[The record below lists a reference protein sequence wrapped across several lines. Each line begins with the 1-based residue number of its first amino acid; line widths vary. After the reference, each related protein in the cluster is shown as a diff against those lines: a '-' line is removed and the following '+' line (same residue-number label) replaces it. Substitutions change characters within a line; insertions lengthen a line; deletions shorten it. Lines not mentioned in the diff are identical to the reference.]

1 MTQVLFWVVG
11 AQSHQMPPQLSMG
24 WGTDTRNTIQR
35 IQKIGDS
42 IEDFIMIVCKGE
54 IVCEYEQDC
63 L

>member
-1 MTQVLFWVVG
+1 
-11 AQSHQMPPQLSMG
+11 MPPQLSMG
-24 WGTDTRNTIQR
+24 WGTDTRDTIQK

-42 IEDFIMIVCKGE
+42 VEDFIMIACNCKGE